1 MKIEEIKQTFKEI
14 GELRKLARD
23 KEMQLVRQLEQEGV
37 LSAAE
42 AILFGNGFPGW
53 GISGGGQA
61 MEAIVIAALDHKK
74 EEEDAG
80 SSVKIE

>member
-23 KEMQLVRQLEQEGV
+23 KEIQLVRQLEQEGV

-42 AILFGNGFPGW
+42 AILLGSGFPGW

-61 MEAIVIAALDHKK
+61 MEAIVIAALDRKK
-74 EEEDAG
+74 EAEDAG
-80 SSVKIE
+80 SSVKVE